1 MQIRQ
6 ALGSKTILVLLAC
19 ALMLSGCSRMNL
31 AYRNLDLLIP
41 WSLNDYLDM
50 NRDQQTRFRA
60 QLQEHISWHCR
71 TQLPGYLDL
80 IERLQ
85 TQVRQGAL
93 DEAALKAHYANAQDA
108 LQAIA
113 LEITPTTVQLLRD
126 LDDRQVRELDE
137 QFEEDRQ
144 EREEK
149 YLKPPV
155 DQQIRERTDR
165 MQERVEQWLG
175 KVSAAQRQ
183 RILQWAHVLGEQNQL
198 WLDNRAQWQRSLVD
212 AVLHRQQ
219 PEFDERIA
227 RLLQDREVYWT
238 APYRAAFPAIEQATI
253 ELIVDLYDMA
263 DATQRRHIDERLQD
277 MRRDLGSL
285 DCLPATR

>member
-6 ALGSKTILVLLAC
+6 ALGQKMILVLLAC
-19 ALMLSGCSRMNL
+19 AVVLSGCSRMNL

-60 QLQEHISWHCR
+60 QLREHIRWHCR

-85 TQVRQGAL
+85 AQVRQGSL
-93 DEAALKAHYANAQDA
+93 DESALRAHYENAQEA
-108 LQAIA
+108 IQLIA
-113 LEITPTTVQLLRD
+113 LEITPTSVQLLRE

-137 QFEEDRQ
+137 QLEKDRQ
-144 EREEK
+144 EREKK
-149 YLKPPV
+149 YLEPPV
-155 DQQIRERTDR
+155 DQQIRKRTDR
-165 MQERVEQWLG
+165 MQERVEQWAG

-183 RILQWAHVLGEQNQL
+183 RIREWARALSEQNQL
-198 WLDNRAQWQRSLVD
+198 WLDNRAQWQKSLLN
-212 AVLHRQQ
+212 ALRNRQQ
-219 PEFDERIA
+219 PDFDERIA

-238 APYRAAFPAIEQATI
+238 APYRAAFPAVEQTTI
-253 ELIVDLYDMA
+253 DLILDLHDMTDVA
-263 DATQRRHIDERLQD
+263 QRRHIDERLQD
-277 MRRDLGSL
+277 MRKDLGSL